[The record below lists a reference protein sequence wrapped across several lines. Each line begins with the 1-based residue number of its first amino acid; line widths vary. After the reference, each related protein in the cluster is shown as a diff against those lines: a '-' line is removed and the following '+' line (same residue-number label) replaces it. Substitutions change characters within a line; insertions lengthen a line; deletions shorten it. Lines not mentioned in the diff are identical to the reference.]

1 VPNVTDNLGF
11 VKNTIIPQ
19 IQLNIADSKKIE
31 ATKAIIERDGLDW
44 GLTDLQIEELI
55 KDCDFTSLEDN
66 NKILRDQMKKCL
78 TDYADS
84 LLDNETK
91 SQMLRTNKFK

>member
-31 ATKAIIERDGLDW
+31 ATKAIIERDGLD
-44 GLTDLQIEELI
+44 
-55 KDCDFTSLEDN
+55 
-66 NKILRDQMKKCL
+66 
-78 TDYADS
+78 
-84 LLDNETK
+84 
-91 SQMLRTNKFK
+91 